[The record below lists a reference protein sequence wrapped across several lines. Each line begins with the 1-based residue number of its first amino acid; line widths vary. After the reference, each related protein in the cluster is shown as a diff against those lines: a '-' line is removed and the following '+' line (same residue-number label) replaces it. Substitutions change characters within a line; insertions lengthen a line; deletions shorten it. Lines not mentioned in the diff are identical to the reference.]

1 MSPEKE
7 LPVVIIGAVKLSSH
21 TKALLGGLSYPQNH
35 YLAGRQDASVLPK
48 ECESLRR
55 AMKPVTKQA
64 HGTLPRV
71 PASNLRD
78 ELPQEALADNRIED
92 TPLRP
97 LRLRQPVPCG
107 FGVGELEEGA
117 RSARRVVAACCCHSR
132 R

>member
-1 MSPEKE
+1 VRDNVAGVE

-21 TKALLGGLSYPQNH
+21 TKSLLGGVSYPQSH

-71 PASNLRD
+71 PASNLRY
-78 ELPQEALADNRIED
+78 ELPQEAFADNRIEILSSD
-92 TPLRP
+92 R
-97 LRLRQPVPCG
+97 CG
-107 FGVGELEEGA
+107 FGS
-117 RSARRVVAACCCHSR
+117 RCRAASEKES
-132 R
+132 